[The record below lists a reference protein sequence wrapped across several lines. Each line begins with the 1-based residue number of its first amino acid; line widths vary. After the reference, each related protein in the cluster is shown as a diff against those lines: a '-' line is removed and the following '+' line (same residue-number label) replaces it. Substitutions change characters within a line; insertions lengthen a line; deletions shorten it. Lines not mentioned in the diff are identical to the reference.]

1 MSMDRIEQ
9 WQTSSPWLTTINEVK
24 ITGFLWHSLG
34 WDGRDSRVAMNLQ
47 KERGG
52 VTIKVDPAEIKA
64 ALERD
69 GK

>member
-1 MSMDRIEQ
+1 MDSEA
-9 WQTSSPWLTTINEVK
+9 TMLA
-24 ITGFLWHSLG
+24 FLRHSLG

-47 KERGG
+47 KERAG

>member
-1 MSMDRIEQ
+1 LR
-9 WQTSSPWLTTINEVK
+9 
-24 ITGFLWHSLG
+24 G

-47 KERGG
+47 KERAG
-52 VTIKVDPAEIKA
+52 VTIKVEMADIKT

>member
-1 MSMDRIEQ
+1 MITRCSRNH
-9 WQTSSPWLTTINEVK
+9 SP
-24 ITGFLWHSLG
+24 G

-47 KERGG
+47 KERAG
-52 VTIKVDPAEIKA
+52 VTIKVDPADIKA